1 MIRSSGG
8 IIWACKNYDGDVM
21 SDLIASA
28 SGSLAMMTSVL
39 VSPDG
44 NFEYEA
50 AHGTVTAHFYRWRK
64 GEKVSTNP
72 MATMAAWAGALKKRG
87 ELDGNREL
95 IRFADCLYRAG
106 LDVFEEGYLPKDLAS
121 LCDPAAVREIPDT
134 ERLISL
140 IRHRLEA
147 LLGE

>member
-1 MIRSSGG
+1 
-8 IIWACKNYDGDVM
+8 
-21 SDLIASA
+21 
-28 SGSLAMMTSVL
+28 
-39 VSPDG
+39 
-44 NFEYEA
+44 
-50 AHGTVTAHFYRWRK
+50 
-64 GEKVSTNP
+64 

-95 IRFADCLYRAG
+95 IRFADCLYRSG
-106 LDVFEEGYLPKDLAS
+106 LDVFEEGYLPKRSGAPVRS
-121 LCDPAAVREIPDT
+121 PAAVREIPDT

>member
-1 MIRSSGG
+1 MDHYQRH
-8 IIWACKNYDGDVM
+8 
-21 SDLIASA
+21 L
-28 SGSLAMMTSVL
+28 
-39 VSPDG
+39 
-44 NFEYEA
+44 
-50 AHGTVTAHFYRWRK
+50 K

-95 IRFADCLYRAG
+95 IRFADCLYQAG
-106 LDVFEEGYLPKDLAS
+106 LDVFEEGYLPKDLAP

-140 IRHRLEA
+140 IRRRLEV

>member
-1 MIRSSGG
+1 
-8 IIWACKNYDGDVM
+8 
-21 SDLIASA
+21 
-28 SGSLAMMTSVL
+28 
-39 VSPDG
+39 
-44 NFEYEA
+44 
-50 AHGTVTAHFYRWRK
+50 
-64 GEKVSTNP
+64 

-95 IRFADCLYRAG
+95 IRFADCLYRSG
-106 LDVFEEGYLPKDLAS
+106 LDVFEEGYLPKDLAP

-147 LLGE
+147 LLGK

>member
-1 MIRSSGG
+1 
-8 IIWACKNYDGDVM
+8 
-21 SDLIASA
+21 
-28 SGSLAMMTSVL
+28 MMTSVL

-44 NFEYEA
+44 CFEYEA
-50 AHGTVTAHFYRWRK
+50 AHGTVVDHYQRHLK

-72 MATMAAWAGALKKRG
+72 LATIDAWAGALKKRG
-87 ELDGNREL
+87 ELDGRKEL

-106 LDVFEEGYLPKDLAS
+106 LDVFEEGYLPKDLAP

-140 IRHRLEA
+140 IRRRLEV

>member
-1 MIRSSGG
+1 
-8 IIWACKNYDGDVM
+8 
-21 SDLIASA
+21 
-28 SGSLAMMTSVL
+28 
-39 VSPDG
+39 
-44 NFEYEA
+44 
-50 AHGTVTAHFYRWRK
+50 
-64 GEKVSTNP
+64 